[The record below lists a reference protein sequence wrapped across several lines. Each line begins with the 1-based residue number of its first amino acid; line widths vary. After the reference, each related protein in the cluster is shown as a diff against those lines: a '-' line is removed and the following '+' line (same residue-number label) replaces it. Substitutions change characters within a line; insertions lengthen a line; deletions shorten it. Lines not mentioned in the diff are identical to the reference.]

1 MIDQKK
7 KQSHESLMLMKEQ
20 INKISWIKNRSNK
33 FNEDFGEEELNRKLL
48 EEDNIVVA
56 SWINDMGIAQ

>member
-1 MIDQKK
+1 
-7 KQSHESLMLMKEQ
+7 MKEQ
-20 INKISWIKNRSNK
+20 INKIAWIKNRSNK